1 MKRFLMPILLLCLG
15 CAHAPVVVKE
25 PVAVPCPA
33 PPAIARPHLPIAS
46 LRRDDPPA
54 VVMKAYAAS
63 LEALSGYAR
72 ELEAI
77 LQGYRHETTSTG
89 KQE

>member
-1 MKRFLMPILLLCLG
+1 MKRFLPAILLLCLG
-15 CAHAPVVVKE
+15 CAHAPQVVNV

-46 LRRDDPPA
+46 LRKDDPPA
-54 VVMKAYAAS
+54 AVMRAYAATV
-63 LEALSGYAR
+63 EALSGYAR

-77 LQGYRHETTSTG
+77 LQGYRHETTSTE

>member
-1 MKRFLMPILLLCLG
+1 MIRLSLPVLLLFLG
-15 CAHAPVVVKE
+15 CSHAPGVVKV
-25 PVAVPCPA
+25 PVPVPCPA
-33 PPAIARPHLPIAS
+33 PPAVARPHLPIAS
-46 LRRDDPPA
+46 LRKDDPPA
-54 VVMKAYAAS
+54 DVMKAYAAS